1 MSLGGDIRA
10 VAFDLDGLMFDTEDT
25 YWKVGEELLGR
36 RGHPYTQELCDAIMG
51 RRPEDCFRKMI
62 EWYSLDGDT
71 PETLQAES
79 EEIFIE
85 KLDEG
90 FSAMP
95 GLFDLLEKIERKGL
109 PKGICT
115 SSSRKVITEVLA
127 RHDLLPR
134 FRFTLTAE
142 DISQGKP
149 HPEIYLEAAKL
160 FEVSP
165 EKMVVL
171 EDSEAGCRSA
181 HASGA
186 YTVGIRARHNRDHD
200 LSVADVVLDSLAHP
214 RLLNILGIDSGASD
228 SRA

>member
-1 MSLGGDIRA
+1 MATEGDIQA

-71 PETLQAES
+71 PEQLQAES
-79 EEIFIE
+79 ESIFIE
-85 KLDEG
+85 KLDDG

-95 GLFDLLEKIERKGL
+95 GLFELLEKVEQKEL

-115 SSSRKVITEVLA
+115 SSSRKVITEVLN

-134 FRFTLTAE
+134 FQFTLTAE

-149 HPEIYLEAAKL
+149 HPEIYLKAAEL
-160 FEVSP
+160 FGVVP
-165 EKMVVL
+165 GKMLVL

-186 YTVGIRARHNRDHD
+186 YTVAVRARHNRDHD
-200 LSVADVVLDSLAHP
+200 LSAADVVLESLAQD
-214 RLLNILGIDSGASD
+214 RLLELLGIETDE
-228 SRA
+228 